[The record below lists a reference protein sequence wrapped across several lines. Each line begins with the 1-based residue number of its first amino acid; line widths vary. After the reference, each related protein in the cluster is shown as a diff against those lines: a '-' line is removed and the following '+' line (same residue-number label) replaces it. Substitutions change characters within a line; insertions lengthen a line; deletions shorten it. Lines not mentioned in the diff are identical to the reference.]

1 MNHGKFPKEH
11 NFALDFSRSH
21 GNVLRES
28 QHNSEDSKST
38 WGKTV
43 NLVLF
48 NLADTVQRK
57 EFNEMSEQSVSG
69 AVLRSC

>member
-28 QHNSEDSKST
+28 QHNSEEGEAQGKDST
-38 WGKTV
+38 
-43 NLVLF
+43 LVLS
-48 NLADTVQRK
+48 NWADTVHR
-57 EFNEMSEQSVSG
+57 EGFNEMSES
-69 AVLRSC
+69 L